1 MADLR
6 NQQLKDRYQTL
17 LTLSDTGTDPATGTL
32 QNGRGTPITG
42 LTLNSLGL
50 NTTQGISRLQ
60 VNNIGS
66 DTSFFDVVGGDAI
79 IAGNSVTVSKTQRGI
94 LHIENNQIQSVGRN
108 ASLTFGLGGSQFI
121 NTYYHISGAIRTE
134 TTGSGNTNINPKMVF
149 SVLNGSSTTGTLV
162 DRLEISH
169 TGAVTVGGTLSAGK
183 LVPTANTVAGN
194 GMYLP
199 AENIIGFS
207 TDGAERLRITNNTV
221 RLIGNNGNPSIISD
235 AGLFADTLPRLSLE
249 TDVTGNYN
257 TLFVIRGTAGSS
269 VADRRVG
276 MLFKLSS
283 ESSNN
288 ESNKMGA
295 IYLESTNS
303 FANFAS
309 LILATA
315 NVPRLTITST
325 GNVDIGGTVTA
336 GKFSPT
342 SDTVTGNGMYLPAAN
357 TLALSTNGVE
367 RVRVDSSGNVGIGT
381 SSTDDYVLNL
391 QRPGATNN
399 SFTILNIQSSWVNSA
414 TDKGATRLQFQAKDA
429 DVNASA
435 PTTIATID
443 ALTPNNWTSE
453 ADARGYLRFNTLND
467 GILTEAMRINSSQN
481 VRIGSSGALVSGLL
495 VSRAT
500 GTATPTPAEIRI
512 QTTSDG
518 GDWSASLPWGR
529 LSFYSS
535 DVSSGGAKIHAGI
548 DVIAQNTTGAL
559 SDMVFFNCDTSAN
572 RTPVLRILRNSGGN
586 ANAVHP
592 ETDNAQQLGLSSNR
606 WGTIHTGSITIGT
619 GANNRATIAYTT
631 NTARTYTIPDVG
643 ANADFIMSEGT
654 QTINGPKTFGSV
666 TRIPSGINFNAS
678 GGSTLSHYEVGTFN
692 ADVGTLTVNY
702 TFTKKEGR
710 YTRIG
715 DTVTVYFDYRWTST
729 NTGTGDTEFTGLPF
743 TAAKDATVNFILMN
757 GVIDTVQV
765 WGRVLEGTSKFNI
778 RGRTRNES
786 TIYGPAPK
794 TIWNASGA
802 TNILSG
808 YITYHI

>member
-32 QNGRGTPITG
+32 QNGKGTPITG

-94 LHIENNQIQSVGRN
+94 LHIENNQRNVLGRN

-121 NTYYHISGAIRTE
+121 DTYYVVGGAIRTE
-134 TTGSGNTNINPKMVF
+134 ITGTANLAINPKMVF
-149 SVLNGSSTTGTLV
+149 SVLDGASTTGTLT
-162 DRLEISH
+162 DYLEISH

-199 AENIIGFS
+199 A
-207 TDGAERLRITNNTV
+207 
-221 RLIGNNGNPSIISD
+221 
-235 AGLFADTLPRLSLE
+235 
-249 TDVTGNYN
+249 
-257 TLFVIRGTAGSS
+257 
-269 VADRRVG
+269 
-276 MLFKLSS
+276 
-283 ESSNN
+283 
-288 ESNKMGA
+288 
-295 IYLESTNS
+295 
-303 FANFAS
+303 
-309 LILATA
+309 
-315 NVPRLTITST
+315 
-325 GNVDIGGTVTA
+325 
-336 GKFSPT
+336 
-342 SDTVTGNGMYLPAAN
+342 AN

-367 RVRVDSSGNVGIGT
+367 RLRIDSSGNVGIGT

-391 QRPGATNN
+391 QRPSVNN
-399 SFTILNIQSSWVNSA
+399 SFTILNIQSSWLNSA

-467 GILTEAMRINSSQN
+467 GTLTEAMRINSSQN

-500 GTATPTPAEIRI
+500 GSADPIPVEMRL
-512 QTTSDG
+512 QSTTNANDCSTTD
-518 GDWSASLPWGR
+518 PWAR

-535 DVSSGGAKIHAGI
+535 DSSGGGPKIHASI
-548 DVIAQNTTGAL
+548 DAVMRQVQGTASILKFNVSNINNATLSTALEIFDNTG
-559 SDMVFFNCDTSAN
+559 SNPM
-572 RTPVLRILRNSGGN
+572 
-586 ANAVHP
+586 AVYP
-592 ETDNAQQLGLSSNR
+592 GTDNAQQLGLSNRR

-619 GANNRATIAYTT
+619 GENNRATIAYTT
-631 NTARTYTIPDVG
+631 NAARTYTIPNAG

-692 ADVGTLTVNY
+692 ADAPALTVNY

-729 NTGTGDTEFTGLPF
+729 NAGAGDTEFTGLPF